1 MCSKGGLTAG
11 QSAGIGFGLD
21 AFGALAGFG
30 QQRRDVARQ
39 NRAIARQNQLAIN
52 NYNTKNRNAELAWR
66 NDKQDGDIEVD
77 NKWRE
82 TKDAIAEAQLQA
94 RESAGKSAIAQ
105 QQILTRMINAG
116 SGREQAGRRSGG
128 RAEYLAQAQQWAAQ
142 GAQAAFSRDSS
153 ILFQDKAGRNMAAFA
168 GGKYVEYITGRP
180 SPEAPPILEEYRKG
194 PSFLNTALQIA
205 GAGLN
210 RYNEYKGNT
219 NKPGWNNVLNNNQNQ
234 QQPIGG
240 GSYNQYAEGAFQQQ
254 PSFNYDAGQ
263 LTTMEVPTYS
273 SPIFGGD
280 KSLLQGEMDDYFD
293 TKTTTNWE
301 NNLGISYQDT
311 FGLGG

>member
-1 MCSKGGLTAG
+1 MCSKGLTAG
-11 QSAGIGFGLD
+11 QSAGIGFGIDTAL
-21 AFGALAGFG
+21 GLAGFANE
-30 QQRRDVARQ
+30 RKDI
-39 NRAIARQNQLAIN
+39 NRINRGIARQNQLAIN
-52 NYNTKNRNAELAWR
+52 SYNTKNRNAELAWR
-66 NDKQDGDIEVD
+66 NDKLDSDNEVD
-77 NKWRE
+77 LKWRE

-94 RESAGKSAIAQ
+94 RETMGKSAIAQ
-105 QQILTRMINAG
+105 QQILTQMINAG
-116 SGREQAGRRSGG
+116 AGREQSGRRSGRG
-128 RAEYLAQAQQWAAQ
+128 KIAEAGAKWAAQ
-142 GAQAAFSRDSS
+142 GASAAFSKDSS

-254 PSFNYDAGQ
+254 PSFNYDSGQ

-273 SPIFGGD
+273 SPVFGGD

>member
-52 NYNTKNRNAELAWR
+52 AYNTKNRNAELAWR

-94 RESAGKSAIAQ
+94 RETMGKSAIAQ
-105 QQILTRMINAG
+105 QQILTKIINAG
-116 SGREQAGRRSGG
+116 AGREQTGRRSGRG
-128 RAEYLAQAQQWAAQ
+128 GIAEAGAQWAAQ
-142 GAQAAFSRDSS
+142 GASAAFSKDSA

-168 GGKYVEYITGRP
+168 QGKYVEYITGRP
-180 SPEAPPILEEYRKG
+180 SPEAPPILEEFRKG

-210 RYNEYKGNT
+210 RYNQYKGNT
-219 NKPGWNNVLNNNQNQ
+219 NKPGWNNVLTGNQNQ

-240 GSYNQYAEGAFQQQ
+240 GSYDQYAEGAFQQQ
-254 PSFNYDAGQ
+254 PSFNYDSGQ

-280 KSLLQGEMDDYFD
+280 KSLLQGEIDDYFD

-301 NNLGISYQDT
+301 NSLGVSYQDT

>member
-52 NYNTKNRNAELAWR
+52 AYNTKNRNAELAWR
-66 NDKQDGDIEVD
+66 NDKLDGDREVD
-77 NKWRE
+77 LKYRE
-82 TKDAIAEAQLQA
+82 TIDAISEAQLQA
-94 RESAGKSAIAQ
+94 REAAGKSAIAQ

-116 SGREQAGRRSGG
+116 AGREQAGRRSGG

-180 SPEAPPILEEYRKG
+180 SPEAPPILEEYRSG

-210 RYNEYKGNT
+210 RYNQYKGNT
-219 NKPGWNNVLNNNQNQ
+219 NKPGWNNVLTPPNQDQ
-234 QQPIGG
+234 
-240 GSYNQYAEGAFQQQ
+240 GSGQIAMPNPYTMPQDSQL
-254 PSFNYDAGQ
+254 PSISE
-263 LTTMEVPTYS
+263 TMTMEVPTYS
-273 SPIFGGD
+273 SPTNIFGQGGA
-280 KSLLQGEMDDYFD
+280 LQAEMDDYFD

>member
-30 QQRRDVARQ
+30 QQRKDVARQ

-82 TKDAIAEAQLQA
+82 TKDAVAEAQLQA

-105 QQILTRMINAG
+105 QQILTKMINAG

-153 ILFQDKAGRNMAAFA
+153 ILFQDKAGRNMASFA
-168 GGKYVEYITGRP
+168 QGKYVEYITGRP
-180 SPEAPPILEEYRKG
+180 SPEAPPLLESYRQG
-194 PSFLNTALQIA
+194 PSFFNTALQIA
-205 GAGLN
+205 GSGLN

-219 NKPGWNNVLNNNQNQ
+219 NKPGWNNVLIPPAQNQ
-234 QQPIGG
+234 DQGTGLQNMPWT
-240 GSYNQYAEGAFQQQ
+240 
-254 PSFNYDAGQ
+254 PSPDSPSISGQ

-273 SPIFGGD
+273 SPNIFG
-280 KSLLQGEMDDYFD
+280 QGGQIQAEMDDYFD
-293 TKTTTNWE
+293 TKSTTNWE
-301 NNLGISYQDT
+301 NSLGISQQDT
-311 FGLGG
+311 FGIGG